1 MPLLVEQNE
10 STTTLTLQER
20 CSVED
25 ISEALPSL
33 QTALKESPKLR
44 FEFSRT
50 ESVDTAIVQLL
61 LSAASSSAEF
71 LSGDDPFF
79 KTTLERW
86 GLSSSYAQL

>member
-1 MPLLVEQNE
+1 MPLLIEQNDT
-10 STTTLTLQER
+10 TTTLALQGR
-20 CSVED
+20 CNVED

-33 QTALKESPKLR
+33 QTALKESSKLR
-44 FEFSRT
+44 FEFSST

-61 LSAASSSAEF
+61 LSAAKSSDEF

-86 GLSSSYAQL
+86 GLSSSYARL